1 MRNVLH
7 NEEERLQ
14 GVKPGDS
21 AVAPARETLRLG
33 LFAIVAFAVG
43 LIVSRAAFPPRPASV
58 PKTENATI
66 LNPSRDL
73 PSFALVDQDGRALP
87 PDFLHGH
94 WSLVFFGFTHCP
106 DVCPTT
112 LAALAQ
118 LRKQLSALSAGEQP
132 RVVFVSVDPERDTP
146 PRLKEYVRFFD
157 PSFTAVTGTPDEVQK
172 VAKAFSVPFM
182 KVPLPDGGYTV
193 DHGAGV
199 FVIAPSGHVVAYAS
213 PPLVPDVLARDYRQT
228 VQYVSKSS

>member
-1 MRNVLH
+1 MT
-7 NEEERLQ
+7 
-14 GVKPGDS
+14 
-21 AVAPARETLRLG
+21 ARETLRLG
-33 LFAIVAFAVG
+33 LFAIVAFGVG
-43 LIVSRAAFPPRPASV
+43 LVVSRTVLSPRSAPV
-58 PKTENATI
+58 PRTENATI
-66 LNPSRDL
+66 LSPSREL
-73 PSFALVDQDGRALP
+73 PSFRLIDQDGRALA
-87 PDFLHGH
+87 PDFLQGQ

-112 LAALAQ
+112 LATLARM
-118 LRKQLSALSAGEQP
+118 RKQLTGLESTEQP

-157 PSFTAVTGTPDEVQK
+157 PGFIGATGTPDEVQK

-182 KVPLPDGGYTV
+182 KVPLPGGGYTV

-199 FVIAPSGHVVAYAS
+199 FVIAPSGRIVAYAS

-228 VQYVSKSS
+228 VHYVAASS